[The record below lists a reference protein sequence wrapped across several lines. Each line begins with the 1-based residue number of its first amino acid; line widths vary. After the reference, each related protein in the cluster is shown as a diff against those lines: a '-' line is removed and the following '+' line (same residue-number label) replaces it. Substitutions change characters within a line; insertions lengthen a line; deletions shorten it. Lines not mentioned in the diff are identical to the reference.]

1 MSYDFIS
8 LSFVSFQLRT
18 IHKKNIPLLDP
29 TLFFYPSLILNTRQT
44 NILFSNQQKMV
55 YTILL
60 PPFGPTFFCFFIY
73 HSSSP
78 NSAANSSAN
87 PDRSTSWTFGDSSTS
102 SAAATSSTTAF
113 FGSTRH
119 RIVEL
124 TKLYSYA

>member
-1 MSYDFIS
+1 MILSPFLLSRFNSGPSIKKHLPFSIPHYFFTLLLYSIRDKQIYDFKSAKNGLYHTFAPLRSYI
-8 LSFVSFQLRT
+8 FV
-18 IHKKNIPLLDP
+18 
-29 TLFFYPSLILNTRQT
+29 
-44 NILFSNQQKMV
+44 
-55 YTILL
+55 
-60 PPFGPTFFCFFIY
+60 FFIY

-87 PDRSTSWTFGDSSTS
+87 PDRSTSSAFGDSSTS
-102 SAAATSSTTAF
+102 SAAAATSSTTAF